1 MSKLIIEIG
10 ESEMRFDIIE
20 LLWLFL
26 CYSFLGW
33 MLETIT
39 AAIKHKHFANKG
51 LINGPLCIIYGIT
64 TCTVS
69 IFFHELS
76 GVWLFAASTIMATLV
91 EWLAGHLIEKCFHEK
106 WWDYS
111 HRKWNLD
118 GYICAGMSLIWGL
131 LCTFA
136 VSIGN
141 NLLLKLFYLIPA
153 LAGDLLVSALAVIF
167 VLDVLASLIILQGR
181 SKNLERWENVD
192 AWLDSLTS
200 NLGKRIY
207 RRVNKRIENAYP
219 EAVHKEAAEKE
230 TKVFAH
236 GCSFHKIWWLFIIG
250 AFLGDLVETI
260 YCRLVGGIWMSR
272 SSVVWGPFSIV
283 WGLAIAAATVLL
295 YKYKDRSDSF
305 LFAAG
310 TFLGGAYEYICSVFT
325 EIMFGQ
331 VFWDYSWMPFNLG
344 GRINLL
350 YCFFWGLAA
359 VVWIK
364 FLYPKFSAWI
374 EKVPVKPGKI
384 ISWVLIVFM
393 SCNILVSCMALVRVN
408 ERDSGVPATSQW
420 QEIMDQRF
428 DDERMQKI
436 YPNAVNVR

>member
-1 MSKLIIEIG
+1 MHF
-10 ESEMRFDIIE
+10 EMVE

-26 CYSFLGW
+26 IYSFFGW
-33 MLETIT
+33 VLETVA
-39 AAIKHKHFANKG
+39 AAIKNKHFANKG
-51 LINGPLCIIYGIT
+51 LINGPFCIIYGVT

-69 IFFHELS
+69 VFFQELS
-76 GVWLFAASTIMATLV
+76 GIWLFMASAIMSTLV
-91 EWLAGHLIEKCFHEK
+91 EWIAGHLIERCFYER

-118 GYICAGMSLIWGL
+118 GYICVGMSLLWGI
-131 LCTFA
+131 LCSFA
-136 VSIGN
+136 VSFGN
-141 NLLLKLFYLIPA
+141 DWLLKLFHLILA
-153 LAGDLLVSALAVIF
+153 LAGNLIVIAFAVLL
-167 VLDVLASLIILQGR
+167 VLDVIATVIILQGR

-192 AWLDSLTS
+192 AWLDSVTS

-207 RRVNKRIENAYP
+207 GRVNRRIENAYP
-219 EAVHKEAAEKE
+219 DAVHTETEEKKE
-230 TKVFAH
+230 TVFAY

-250 AFLGDLVETI
+250 AFLGDIVETI
-260 YCRLVGGIWMSR
+260 YCRIAGGVWMSR

-283 WGLAIAAATVLL
+283 WGLAIAAATMLL
-295 YKYKDRSDSF
+295 YKYKDSSEGF

-325 EIMFGQ
+325 EIVFGQ

-359 VVWIK
+359 VIWIK

-384 ISWVLIVFM
+384 ISWVMIVFM

-408 ERDSGVPATSQW
+408 ERNSGIPATKEW
-420 QEIMDQRF
+420 QEIMDERF
-428 DDERMQKI
+428 DDERMHRI
-436 YPNAVNVR
+436 YPNAINVG